1 MNLFGGVKSVSEIL
15 KSFEKVVADLTAVK
29 VHHTSEMARHKQV
42 IADAQTAHDASSTE
56 AWQAAVRR
64 ALRPG
69 RGKPRRMGAQE
80 HPGHAPTG

>member
-56 AWQAAVRR
+56 A
-64 ALRPG
+64 
-69 RGKPRRMGAQE
+69 
-80 HPGHAPTG
+80 GHADAVVAKIKALISPETVTPVTPANPS